1 MLAGNKAHKLVT
13 TVHVHVLTPE
23 SAKPLNI
30 FKETLGNFPA
40 VFVTTESGIL
50 SQNMIFFPNPNKPI
64 FVPEL
69 NQIIRTALSQHEIEN
84 GT

>member
-1 MLAGNKAHKLVT
+1 M
-13 TVHVHVLTPE
+13 
-23 SAKPLNI
+23 
-30 FKETLGNFPA
+30 
-40 VFVTTESGIL
+40 FVVKKTGML